1 MELIIEKM
9 FSLFAFSRYIGKY
22 KRSYMKKKHC
32 QTICLIIIIILN
44 IVFISGCL
52 HDDDPIVTRAQP
64 YLNEINLNDVEL
76 RAQAVS
82 IVSGCPAEDKEC
94 QVNMIYR
101 YVVENYKY
109 YSDPRTGE
117 FIQSPAE
124 TMQIQGG
131 DCEDLT
137 IVLESLLENLGIKT
151 YFVLTPDHAYCLACG
166 INTENLW
173 QYIQESIL
181 IQASKDLGQNQ
192 SLNVIMDEGNIF
204 IVQEKQQTFMLQP
217 GEIFYYGGDGSD
229 FNSTIKYMNIQY
241 NITSSVPLSLYVVP
255 SEKDYE
261 LMTTGREF
269 ATYPLCNQKNCL
281 KVSDS
286 CDGLENHGGLIL
298 ENDNNY
304 MDSNMDAIVDV
315 DMKFYFC
322 YSPDGLFDN
331 QEIVYYRV
339 NDQDCIVLDPTAGKY
354 GYPGFTGNPEGK
366 KIAIDPIS
374 KEYFYL
380 D

>member
-1 MELIIEKM
+1 
-9 FSLFAFSRYIGKY
+9 
-22 KRSYMKKKHC
+22 MKKKHC
-32 QTICLIIIIILN
+32 QTTCLIIIIIIN
-44 IVFISGCL
+44 IVLISGCL

-82 IVSGCPAEDKEC
+82 IVSGCPAGDKEC

-204 IVQEKQQTFMLQP
+204 IVQEKQQTFILQP
-217 GEIFYYGGDGSD
+217 GEIFYYGGDGSN

-261 LMTTGREF
+261 LMITGREF
-269 ATYPLCNQKNCL
+269 ATYPLCNQKNFL

-304 MDSNMDAIVDV
+304 MDPNMDAIVDV

-322 YSPDGLFDN
+322 YSPDSLFDN

-354 GYPGFTGNPEGK
+354 GYPGFNGNPEGK